1 MSGRSRDSE
10 ILDAIVSLHAFT
22 ERGLQMLQA
31 ELRGEIGSLR
41 YDMNKRFDRVDQRFD
56 RLEERVAR
64 LEHGRA

>member
-1 MSGRSRDSE
+1 
-10 ILDAIVSLHAFT
+10 
-22 ERGLQMLQA
+22 MLQA